1 MTVDDIKLNPV
12 VAPIAAVVP
21 DVVPFLGQM
30 NMAVNIRHAAIGPV
44 NPYFH
49 PC

>member
-1 MTVDDIKLNPV
+1 MTVDDSKLNLL
-12 VAPIAAVVP
+12 VAPVIATGP
-21 DVVPFLGQM
+21 DVVPFPGQV
-30 NMAVNIRHAAIGPV
+30 NMALNTQHAAIGPV